1 MRTWTD
7 EQNELLRKLW
17 PTGES
22 LKPHLEFFGNRSYTT
37 IISHAHKIL
46 GLGPRPKSDRGLPGY
61 AWDMIR
67 AELAKLPGSAPDLI
81 RRTGLTTAPVCKYL
95 REANPGPDGE
105 IHIIA
110 WRKRLATGG
119 APVAVYAIGPGENEP
134 RPAPYTTSE
143 KWKMKRARRS
153 AGRNPFAAAAGMVCA
168 PALTTGRV
176 FIHLTDSPEEEL
188 EAA

>member
-1 MRTWTD
+1 MRTWSK

-37 IISHAHKIL
+37 VISHAHKVLLL
-46 GLGPRPKSDRGLPGY
+46 GSRPKSDRGLPGY
-61 AWDMIR
+61 AWDIIR
-67 AELAKLPGSAPDLI
+67 AELTKLPGSAPDLI

-95 REANPGPDGE
+95 RLANPGPDGE

-110 WRKRLATGG
+110 WRKRLTTGG
-119 APVAVYAIGPGENEP
+119 APVAVYAVGPGENAP
-134 RPAPYTTSE
+134 KPIPYTTSE

-153 AGRNPFAAAAGMVCA
+153 AGRNPFAAAAGLVSVPEVA
-168 PALTTGRV
+168 GGR
-176 FIHLTDSPEEEL
+176 IYHHLCDDDR